1 MIKNLISCL
10 VTVLVSTVI
19 VKSLYAQV
27 DARMLQYPDV
37 SATQIT
43 FAYAGDIWV
52 VSKDGGVA
60 NRLSSP
66 AGPEMFPKFSPDGNT
81 IAFSGNYEGNTDAY
95 VIPAR
100 GGLPK
105 RLTWYGT
112 SDRVVDW
119 NPDGKHVLLASGR
132 ESGTNR
138 FSQFY
143 LASVD
148 GGMLEKLP
156 LAYGEMASYSPDGRK
171 LAFTDK
177 TRLFRTWKRYRG
189 GWAADI
195 YIFNLDSLTS
205 TVIAASESNDELPM
219 WSGNTIYFL
228 SDRGPETRYNL
239 WAYDLN
245 NKSLKQLTDFK
256 DVDVHFPSLG
266 PQDIVFEAGGKLYLF
281 NLGTGQYHEV
291 KISVVTD
298 DITLTPKTEKAENYV
313 SSMWISPDGKRGIF
327 EARGDLFSVP
337 AEKGYVLDLTRTSG
351 IAERYPSWSPDGKS
365 LAYWSDR
372 SGEYELTIMDPETGT
387 EKQLTHYGPGYR
399 YQLYWSPD
407 SKKIAFADQAMN
419 LRVYDLTTNKTLDI
433 DKGLWLFEGSLE
445 GFSFSWSADSRWLT
459 YARGLDNRYNAI
471 FIYDTRNNSKTQVT
485 SGFYNDT
492 DPVFDPEGKYLYYLT
507 CRHFQPVYS
516 DVDNTFIYPNST
528 QIAIATLRSD
538 VKSPLAPENDAVSV
552 KKDDEKAEKEGT
564 SDASKGTDKNGKKKA
579 ESTDDKKKD
588 EVKPVEID
596 LQGLEKRVELL
607 PAEAGNYVNLQAVKG
622 KIAYQKLPNTG
633 SEVKTRPVKYYDLV
647 KREEKTIIDD
657 ADQYQVSANGEKILI
672 YKAKNASVISFA
684 PDQKMEKSMPLGD
697 MNITIDPKAEWKQ
710 IFTDA
715 WRFERDFFYDKNMHG
730 VDWNAIR
737 DRYAKML
744 DNAVTRE
751 DVNYVIGEM
760 IAELSS
766 SHSYRGGGDLENGK
780 RLDVGYLGA
789 DWEIS
794 NGHYRIQSIIQDAA
808 WDVESRSPLSLS
820 GSGVKEGDYI
830 LAVNGVPMD
839 MTKEPYAAFQ
849 GLGGKTI
856 ELTVNSTPSMT
867 GAKKVVVKTMTSE
880 SRLRNLEWIENNRK
894 RVDEATGGKVGYI
907 YVPST
912 GINGQDELVRQFA
925 AQIDKQALIVDERFN
940 SGGQIP
946 DRFIELL
953 NRKPLAYW
961 AVRDGKDWQWP
972 PIANFGPKVM
982 LINGWSGSGGDAFP
996 DYFRKAGLGPLIG
1009 TRTWGGLIGIS
1020 GSPQLIDGGVV
1031 TVPTF
1036 RMYDPD
1042 GQWFKEGHGVDPDIE
1057 VKENPGELARGKDPQ
1072 LQKAIEQIQQ
1082 MLKTEPYVKP
1092 EHPPYQKR

>member
-1 MIKNLISCL
+1 MISCL
-10 VTVLVSTVI
+10 AAVLFSTVI
-19 VKSLYAQV
+19 IKGVYAQV

-66 AGPEMFPKFSPDGNT
+66 AGAEMFPKFSPDGNS
-81 IAFSGNYEGNTDAY
+81 IAFSGNYEGNIDVY
-95 VIPAR
+95 VIPAD
-100 GGLPK
+100 GGMPK
-105 RLTWYGT
+105 RLTWYGS

-119 NPDGKHVLLASGR
+119 NPDGKHVLIASGR

-148 GGMLEKLP
+148 GGMLQKLP
-156 LAYGEMASYSPDGRK
+156 IAYGEMASYSPDGK
-171 LAFTDK
+171 EVAFTDK
-177 TRLFRTWKRYRG
+177 TRLFRTWKRYKG

-195 YIFNLDSLTS
+195 YIFNLDSLSS
-205 TVIAASESNDELPM
+205 TVIVPSESNDELPM
-219 WSGNTIYFL
+219 WSGHTIYFL

-239 WAYDLN
+239 WSYDLN
-245 NKSLKQLTDFK
+245 DKSLKQLTNFK
-256 DVDVHFPSLG
+256 DMDIHFPSLG
-266 PQDIVFEAGGKLYLF
+266 PRDIVFEAGGKLYLY
-281 NLGTGQYHEV
+281 NLSSGQYHEV
-291 KISVVTD
+291 KITVVTD
-298 DITLTPKTEKAENYV
+298 DITLTPKTEKAEKYI
-313 SSMWISPDGKRGIF
+313 SSMSISPDGKRGVF
-327 EARGDLFSVP
+327 DARGDLFSVP

-351 IAERYPSWSPDGKS
+351 VAERYPSWSPDGKS
-365 LAYWSDR
+365 VAYWSDR
-372 SGEYELTIMDPETGT
+372 SGEYELTLMDLETGS

-407 SKKIAFADQAMN
+407 SKKIAFVDQAMN
-419 LRVYDLTTNKTLDI
+419 IKVYDLASNNTLDI
-433 DKGLWLFEGSLE
+433 DKGLWLYEGNLE
-445 GFSFSWSADSRWLT
+445 NFSFSWSADSRWLT
-459 YARGLDNRYNAI
+459 YSRGLDNRYNAI
-471 FIYDTRNNSKTQVT
+471 FIYDTRSNLKTQVT

-507 CRHFQPVYS
+507 CRHFQPSYS
-516 DVDNTFIYPNST
+516 DIDNTFIYSNST
-528 QIAIATLRSD
+528 QIAVATLRSD
-538 VKSPLAPENDAVSV
+538 VKSPLSPENDAVSL
-552 KKDDEKAEKEGT
+552 KKDEEKPDKEEKAGAK
-564 SDASKGTDKNGKKKA
+564 DKKGKNEADKTAEKKK
-579 ESTDDKKKD
+579 E
-588 EVKPVEID
+588 EVKPVEIN
-596 LQGLEKRVELL
+596 LQGMEARVELL
-607 PAEAGNYVNLQAVKG
+607 PAAAGNYTNLQAVKG

-633 SEVKTRPVKYYDLV
+633 SGDKSRPVKYYDLD
-647 KREEKTIIDD
+647 KREEKTLIDD
-657 ADQYQVSANGEKILI
+657 ADMYLVSANGEKVLV
-672 YKAKNASVISFA
+672 YKAKNAAVVSFA
-684 PDQKMEKSMPLGD
+684 PDQKMEKTMPLGD
-697 MNITIDPKAEWKQ
+697 MDITVNPKAEWKQ

-730 VDWNAIR
+730 VDWNAMR
-737 DRYAKML
+737 VRYGKML

-766 SHSYRGGGDLENGK
+766 SHSYRGGGDIENAK
-780 RLDVGYLGA
+780 RLDVGYLGTN
-789 DWEIS
+789 WEVA
-794 NGHYRIQSIIQDAA
+794 NGHYRIKSIIKDAV
-808 WDVESRSPLSLS
+808 WDVESRSPLSLP
-820 GSGVKEGDYI
+820 GAGVKEGDYV

-839 MTKEPYAAFQ
+839 ISKEPYAAFQ

-867 GAKKVVVKTMTSE
+867 GAKKVVIKTMTSE
-880 SRLRNLEWIENNRK
+880 GRLRNLEWIENNRK
-894 RVDEATGGKVGYI
+894 RVEEATGGKAGYI
-907 YVPST
+907 YVPNT

-925 AQIDKQALIVDERFN
+925 AQMDKQALIIDERFN

-972 PIANFGPKVM
+972 PVANFGPKVM

-1020 GSPQLIDGGVV
+1020 GAPRLIDGGVV

-1042 GQWFKEGHGVDPDIE
+1042 GKWFKEGHGVDPDIQ
-1057 VKENPGELARGKDPQ
+1057 VKEDPGALARGNDPQ

-1082 MLKTEPYVKP
+1082 MLKTNPYIKP
-1092 EHPPYQKR
+1092 ERPPNQKR